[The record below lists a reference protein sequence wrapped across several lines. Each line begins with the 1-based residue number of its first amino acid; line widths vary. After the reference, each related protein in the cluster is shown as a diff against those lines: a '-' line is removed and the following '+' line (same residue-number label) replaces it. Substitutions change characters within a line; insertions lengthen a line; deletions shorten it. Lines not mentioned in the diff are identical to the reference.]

1 MEQVRRLGRLH
12 GHHRRFRERKAQQL
26 SNENDG
32 RAAAGLC
39 PTASPTQA
47 SILAWNMG
55 HLGLL
60 LTFQCLRDQ
69 LKPNTWTLAPAGAQ
83 ATASWV
89 PASPLRHQ
97 GKHEHFCW
105 ALTDVRCDATCNSTA
120 WPDGMPTS
128 RQEAAVRT

>member
-1 MEQVRRLGRLH
+1 M
-12 GHHRRFRERKAQQL
+12 ATI
-26 SNENDG
+26 
-32 RAAAGLC
+32 AGLGSGRRNSF
-39 PTASPTQA
+39 PMKTTAELLLGYAPLQA
-47 SILAWNMG
+47 RLRPRSEARNMG

-97 GKHEHFCW
+97 GKHEHFCL
-105 ALTDVRCDATCNSTA
+105 ALTDVHCDAICNSTA